1 MKRIATFVMAC
12 LLCVGILTGNPLEAS
27 AATYYSANGTV
38 QDSCSVKGHAWVT
51 AVDQNGVAGRLCTR
65 CQVYEEPSVEWIP
78 LTECQNVKRSNEEAH
93 FGDIV
98 VGKWNSRAGK
108 LPDAIRFCVS
118 NKKTYRNTHHT
129 TYRLRGQFETL
140 SGLISYSNKSEK
152 FATAR
157 IQIYLDNE
165 LEYESDLISATSDD
179 AAFVLDVSGVEMVRI
194 VCLTA
199 DVPAAY
205 CVVSAAV
212 Y

>member
-1 MKRIATFVMAC
+1 MKRIAMFVMAC
-12 LLCVGILTGNPLEAS
+12 LMCVGMLTANPLEAS
-27 AATYYSANGTV
+27 AAAYYTPDSTV
-38 QDSCSVKGHAWVT
+38 QDSCTVKGHSWVT

-65 CQVYEEPSVEWIP
+65 CQVYEEPNVDWVP
-78 LTECQNVKRSNEEAH
+78 LTECQRVNRSNEKAH
-93 FGDIV
+93 FGDVV

-118 NKKTYRNTHHT
+118 NKKSYKNTHYI
-129 TYRLRGQFETL
+129 TYRLRGQYETL
-140 SGLISYSNKSEK
+140 SGLISYSDKSDK

-157 IQIYLDNE
+157 IQIYFDNE
-165 LEYESDLISATSDD
+165 LEYESDLISATTDD
-179 AAFVLDVSGVEMVRI
+179 AAFLLDVSDVEMVRI
-194 VCLTA
+194 VCYTS